1 MHPNHGHATRAAQ
14 APERAGAP
22 ARGRAPLRR
31 ARGCPAALSRGA
43 CRTRNANRRRRAP
56 RPRAGAGRRDR
67 DRPRHAHETP
77 GHAPSHVAL
86 HEPHTGLLIS
96 GDHLLGRIALYFDY
110 GHTPDPVREFLWSLD
125 VVERLDAKLCVAG
138 HGSPFRDVQAHIDG
152 NRHEVEVQIGRVRE
166 ALARGPQTPFEL
178 VRALLELSR
187 DQELT
192 PMMVSLGLNMV
203 LAAPA
208 RGPRRGG
215 PDRWRRRVRVVGA
228 RHERGEPLEV
238 RPRPGQA
245 PGPRAA
251 RPAARRGLPAS
262 PATC

>member
-1 MHPNHGHATRAAQ
+1 MPEDALRRYQ
-14 APERAGAP
+14 EERAG
-22 ARGRAPLRR
+22 RGT
-31 ARGCPAALSRGA
+31 GI
-43 CRTRNANRRRRAP
+43 
-56 RPRAGAGRRDR
+56 AGVVPPDR
-67 DRPRHAHETP
+67 ELVPGVEIETDLGTLAVHETP

-110 GHTPDPVREFLWSLD
+110 AHTPDPVREFLWSLD

-138 HGSPFRDVQAHIDG
+138 HGSHFRDVQAHIDG

-238 RPRPGQA
+238 RPRLARA
-245 PGPRAA
+245 PGPRAG
-251 RPAARRGLPAS
+251 RPAVPRGSPAS

>member
-1 MHPNHGHATRAAQ
+1 VPEDALRRYQ
-14 APERAGAP
+14 EERAG
-22 ARGRAPLRR
+22 RGT
-31 ARGCPAALSRGA
+31 GI
-43 CRTRNANRRRRAP
+43 
-56 RPRAGAGRRDR
+56 AGVVPPDR
-67 DRPRHAHETP
+67 ELVPGVEIETDLGTLAVHETP

-178 VRALLELSR
+178 VRALLELSPA
-187 DQELT
+187 QELT

-203 LAAPA
+203 LAYL
-208 RGPRRGG
+208 RRLEDLGEAGRVEGG
-215 PDRWRRRVRVVGA
+215 AEPERW
-228 RHERGEPLEV
+228 EL
-238 RPRPGQA
+238 
-245 PGPRAA
+245 AA
-251 RPAARRGLPAS
+251 ASAAQ
-262 PATC
+262 T